1 MPAVLNEAFNSPFNR
16 HLGGTPSV
24 SSGDTESIRNPL
36 WMGSQSQSQSH
47 SNFGSSPQYQI
58 NQPYENLFPR
68 AQNTNY
74 VTFPS
79 QQAQYSVPQ
88 YQSSVQQHKP
98 QPQQSQFQHQ
108 LQPHQLQP
116 HQLQPQ
122 FQPSQSLQPSQFQ
135 SLHQPHDCDRLIAM
149 IMACAICRN
158 KIRDILRND
167 LQQHQS
173 GGAFP
178 QLPPMPE
185 LPALKGVN
193 TTVIGNFIFGIA
205 IIFLVDKIIKKRGC

>member
-36 WMGSQSQSQSH
+36 WMGSRSQSQSQ

-88 YQSSVQQHKP
+88 YQSAVQQHKP

-108 LQPHQLQP
+108 HQLQP

-122 FQPSQSLQPSQFQ
+122 FQPSQSQFQ

-167 LQQHQS
+167 LHPQS
-173 GGAFP
+173 GGAFQLP
-178 QLPPMPE
+178 QLPPIPNIT
-185 LPALKGVN
+185 ALKGVN

-205 IIFLVDKIIKKRGC
+205 IIFLVDKIIKKRCC

>member
-98 QPQQSQFQHQ
+98 QPQQSQFQ
-108 LQPHQLQP
+108 
-116 HQLQPQ
+116 
-122 FQPSQSLQPSQFQ
+122 

-167 LQQHQS
+167 LHPQS
-173 GGAFP
+173 GGAFQLP
-178 QLPPMPE
+178 QLPPIPNIT
-185 LPALKGVN
+185 ALKGVN

-205 IIFLVDKIIKKRGC
+205 IIFLVDKIIKKRCC

>member
-24 SSGDTESIRNPL
+24 YSGDTESIRNPL
-36 WMGSQSQSQSH
+36 WMANGQSNN
-47 SNFGSSPQYQI
+47 SNSNSNNNLGSSPQYQI

-79 QQAQYSVPQ
+79 QQTQ
-88 YQSSVQQHKP
+88 YQHQPPVQQYQQLKP
-98 QPQQSQFQHQ
+98 QP
-108 LQPHQLQP
+108 
-116 HQLQPQ
+116 
-122 FQPSQSLQPSQFQ
+122 PS
-135 SLHQPHDCDRLIAM
+135 PHDCERLIAM
-149 IMACAICRN
+149 MMACAICRN

-167 LQQHQS
+167 LQQSGETLSPQS

>member
-24 SSGDTESIRNPL
+24 SSGDTESIRNPS
-36 WMGSQSQSQSH
+36 WMANVQNNNNNN
-47 SNFGSSPQYQI
+47 SNSNSNLGSSQQYQI

-79 QQAQYSVPQ
+79 QQTQ
-88 YQSSVQQHKP
+88 YQHQPSVQQYQQHLPVQQYQQQPSVQQYPLHQMQQFKP
-98 QPQQSQFQHQ
+98 QP
-108 LQPHQLQP
+108 
-116 HQLQPQ
+116 
-122 FQPSQSLQPSQFQ
+122 PS
-135 SLHQPHDCDRLIAM
+135 PHDCERLIAM
-149 IMACAICRN
+149 MMACAICRN
-158 KIRDILRND
+158 KIRDILKND
-167 LQQHQS
+167 LQQPQS

-185 LPALKGVN
+185 IPALKGVN

>member
-36 WMGSQSQSQSH
+36 WMANGQNN
-47 SNFGSSPQYQI
+47 SNSSMGSSQQYQI

-79 QQAQYSVPQ
+79 QQTQYQPQ
-88 YQSSVQQHKP
+88 YQQYQHQPSHQPQVQQYQQLKP
-98 QPQQSQFQHQ
+98 QP
-108 LQPHQLQP
+108 
-116 HQLQPQ
+116 
-122 FQPSQSLQPSQFQ
+122 PS
-135 SLHQPHDCDRLIAM
+135 PHDCERLIAM
-149 IMACAICRN
+149 MMACAICRN

-167 LQQHQS
+167 MQQSGETLSPQS

-178 QLPPMPE
+178 KLPPMPD

>member
-36 WMGSQSQSQSH
+36 WMANVQSNN
-47 SNFGSSPQYQI
+47 SNSNSNQGSSPQYQI

-79 QQAQYSVPQ
+79 QQTQYQPQYQHQHQHQPPVQVQVPQ
-88 YQSSVQQHKP
+88 YQHQPPVQQYQHQMQQLKP
-98 QPQQSQFQHQ
+98 QSA
-108 LQPHQLQP
+108 
-116 HQLQPQ
+116 
-122 FQPSQSLQPSQFQ
+122 S
-135 SLHQPHDCDRLIAM
+135 PHDCERLIAM
-149 IMACAICRN
+149 MMACAICRN

-167 LQQHQS
+167 MQQSGETLSPQS

-178 QLPPMPE
+178 QLPPIPDI
-185 LPALKGVN
+185 PALKGVN
-193 TTVIGNFIFGIA
+193 TTAIGNFIFGIA

>member
-36 WMGSQSQSQSH
+36 WNVQNNNSNMGPSH
-47 SNFGSSPQYQI
+47 QYQI
-58 NQPYENLFPR
+58 NQPYESLFPR

-79 QQAQYSVPQ
+79 QQTQ
-88 YQSSVQQHKP
+88 YQPSVQQYQPSGELQQHKP
-98 QPQQSQFQHQ
+98 QPVQYQPQPQLQNQHQ
-108 LQPHQLQP
+108 LQL
-116 HQLQPQ
+116 
-122 FQPSQSLQPSQFQ
+122 
-135 SLHQPHDCDRLIAM
+135 QPHDCERLIAM
-149 IMACAICRN
+149 IMACAVCRN

-167 LQQHQS
+167 IQAQS

-178 QLPPMPE
+178 QLPQLSQLPPMPNIE
-185 LPALKGVN
+185 ALKGVN

-205 IIFLVDKIIKKRGC
+205 IIFLVDKIIKKRGCC